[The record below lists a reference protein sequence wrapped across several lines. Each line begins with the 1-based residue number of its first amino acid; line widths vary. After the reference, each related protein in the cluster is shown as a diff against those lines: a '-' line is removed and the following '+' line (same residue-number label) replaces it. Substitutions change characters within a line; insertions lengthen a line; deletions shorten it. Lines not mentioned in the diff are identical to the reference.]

1 MTDLTPSD
9 APTPVP
15 APAEPVAAPMVVAD
29 QPVRK
34 SHALGIFALILGLIA
49 FLGDVAVIV
58 LGIVQVVSL
67 FSNFDVSQLFSS
79 STLTAF
85 GGFIAIA
92 LIAFWVGIVV
102 AGLAVL
108 LGLIAA
114 IKNRGRAAGI
124 VGLIF
129 GLLVL
134 ITHIGILLSI
144 LGAGVN
150 IANLG
155 N

>member
-1 MTDLTPSD
+1 
-9 APTPVP
+9 VP
-15 APAEPVAAPMVVAD
+15 APAEPAAAPVVVAD

-49 FLGDVAVIV
+49 FLGDIGVLVFAVIQIAAFAQT
-58 LGIVQVVSL
+58 LD
-67 FSNFDVSQLFSS
+67 FS
-79 STLTAF
+79 TGLTGLAAF
-85 GGFIAIA
+85 AGLA
-92 LIAFWVGIVV
+92 LLAFWVGIAV
-102 AGLAVL
+102 AALAVL

-134 ITHIGILLSI
+134 ITHISIGLSI
-144 LGAGVN
+144 LGAGAG
-150 IANLG
+150 ISNLG
-155 N
+155 S

>member
-15 APAEPVAAPMVVAD
+15 APAEPAAAPVVVAD

-34 SHALGIFALILGLIA
+34 SHALGIFALILGLLA
-49 FLGDVAVIV
+49 FLADVGV
-58 LGIVQVVSL
+58 LVFAIVQIAA
-67 FSNFDVSQLFSS
+67 FAQTFDFSS
-79 STLTAF
+79 GLTALA
-85 GGFIAIA
+85 GFAA
-92 LIAFWVGIVV
+92 LALLAFWVGIVV

-134 ITHIGILLSI
+134 ITHVSIGLSI
-144 LGAGVN
+144 LGAGAG
-150 IANLG
+150 ISNLG